1 MKTLFKTI
9 LFIIFSILISPN
21 KVFADNKIRIGL
33 VVPLSGEYAFVGESI
48 IKSVR
53 LALNQINDER
63 IEIVPEDS
71 GANPIDTLR
80 TSKKLYTQGIKIIIG
95 PVFNESSRYLDELK
109 EVTFI
114 SLTNKIYGNPP
125 NVISAGVNAISQLNT
140 IDKFRKINEIERS
153 IILIPRTDY
162 RKEIDEALT
171 KTELKLKD
179 KFFYDTDPT
188 LLTAQ
193 IEKITRYPQR
203 KQNLLDE
210 IKRIE
215 DSNLNNK
222 EKKMINLKDN
232 IKKFFKRKL
241 EIEETLSTSNLDPKE
256 YATLSKELSDVIQVT
271 DLSSLINSKKNE
283 LEDLYILLKDKESDA
298 DLQDM
303 AREESK
309 MLENEINSLNKKLEL
324 AILPKDKDDQRNVI
338 LEVRA
343 GTGGDEAGIFA
354 ANLFNMYQKFS
365 MNNNWKFEILSV
377 SDTGVGGYKEA
388 HANIVGGG
396 AFGKLKFESGVHRV
410 QRVPV
415 TETNGRV
422 HTSAATVAVLPEA
435 EDVEINL
442 NDKDLRIDVYRSSGP
457 GGQSVNTTDS
467 AVRITH
473 IPSGIVVSQQ
483 DEKSQHKNKAKAMK
497 ILLARLYDQER
508 QIQNSKIAST
518 RKNQVGTGDRSERI
532 RTYNYPQGRVTDHRI
547 NLTLHKIEKIIE
559 GEGLDEIIDNLI
571 LKDRVEKLEENG

>member
-80 TSKKLYTQGIKIIIG
+80 ASKKLYTQGIKIIIG

-222 EKKMINLKDN
+222 EKKIENLKKRDTLGGIN
-232 IKKFFKRKL
+232 FDSVIIADFDESLKSVATSLLYTDVSSTRVSYITLNQWFDDSLLKETSLQPLYFPSINKENYESFKSEYKDAYQ
-241 EIEETLSTSNLDPKE
+241 TNANQLSFLSYDLVGLVYFLIYSNDFNLDE
-256 YATLSKELSDVIQVT
+256 NIFY
-271 DLSSLINSKKNE
+271 KKNKFKGKIGIFE
-283 LEDLYILLKDKESDA
+283 IDKNVITHQLNFYSIDKE
-298 DLQDM
+298 
-303 AREESK
+303 K
-309 MLENEINSLNKKLEL
+309 FIK
-324 AILPKDKDDQRNVI
+324 
-338 LEVRA
+338 
-343 GTGGDEAGIFA
+343 IF
-354 ANLFNMYQKFS
+354 
-365 MNNNWKFEILSV
+365 
-377 SDTGVGGYKEA
+377 
-388 HANIVGGG
+388 
-396 AFGKLKFESGVHRV
+396 
-410 QRVPV
+410 
-415 TETNGRV
+415 
-422 HTSAATVAVLPEA
+422 
-435 EDVEINL
+435 
-442 NDKDLRIDVYRSSGP
+442 
-457 GGQSVNTTDS
+457 
-467 AVRITH
+467 
-473 IPSGIVVSQQ
+473 
-483 DEKSQHKNKAKAMK
+483 
-497 ILLARLYDQER
+497 
-508 QIQNSKIAST
+508 
-518 RKNQVGTGDRSERI
+518 
-532 RTYNYPQGRVTDHRI
+532 
-547 NLTLHKIEKIIE
+547 
-559 GEGLDEIIDNLI
+559 
-571 LKDRVEKLEENG
+571 

>member
-222 EKKMINLKDN
+222 EKKIENLKKRDTLGGIN
-232 IKKFFKRKL
+232 FDSVIIADFDESLKSVATSLLYTDVSSTRVSYITLNQWFDDSLLKETSLQPLYFPSINKENYESFKSEYKDAYQ
-241 EIEETLSTSNLDPKE
+241 TNANQLSFLSYDLVGLVYFLIYSNDFNLDE
-256 YATLSKELSDVIQVT
+256 NIFY
-271 DLSSLINSKKNE
+271 KKNKFKGKIGIFE
-283 LEDLYILLKDKESDA
+283 IDKNVITHQLNFYSIDKE
-298 DLQDM
+298 
-303 AREESK
+303 K
-309 MLENEINSLNKKLEL
+309 FIK
-324 AILPKDKDDQRNVI
+324 
-338 LEVRA
+338 
-343 GTGGDEAGIFA
+343 IF
-354 ANLFNMYQKFS
+354 
-365 MNNNWKFEILSV
+365 
-377 SDTGVGGYKEA
+377 
-388 HANIVGGG
+388 
-396 AFGKLKFESGVHRV
+396 
-410 QRVPV
+410 
-415 TETNGRV
+415 
-422 HTSAATVAVLPEA
+422 
-435 EDVEINL
+435 
-442 NDKDLRIDVYRSSGP
+442 
-457 GGQSVNTTDS
+457 
-467 AVRITH
+467 
-473 IPSGIVVSQQ
+473 
-483 DEKSQHKNKAKAMK
+483 
-497 ILLARLYDQER
+497 
-508 QIQNSKIAST
+508 
-518 RKNQVGTGDRSERI
+518 
-532 RTYNYPQGRVTDHRI
+532 
-547 NLTLHKIEKIIE
+547 
-559 GEGLDEIIDNLI
+559 
-571 LKDRVEKLEENG
+571 

>member
-21 KVFADNKIRIGL
+21 KVFAENKIRIGL

-63 IEIVPEDS
+63 FEIVPEDS

-222 EKKMINLKDN
+222 EKKIENLKKRDTLGGIN
-232 IKKFFKRKL
+232 FDSVIIADFDESLKSVATSLLYTDVSSTRVSYITLNQWFDDSLLKETSLQPLYFPSINKENYESFKSEYKDAYQ
-241 EIEETLSTSNLDPKE
+241 TNANQLSFLSYDLVGLVYFLIYSNDFNLDE
-256 YATLSKELSDVIQVT
+256 NVFY
-271 DLSSLINSKKNE
+271 KKNKFKGKIGIFE
-283 LEDLYILLKDKESDA
+283 INKNVITHQLNFYSIDKE
-298 DLQDM
+298 
-303 AREESK
+303 K
-309 MLENEINSLNKKLEL
+309 FIK
-324 AILPKDKDDQRNVI
+324 
-338 LEVRA
+338 
-343 GTGGDEAGIFA
+343 IF
-354 ANLFNMYQKFS
+354 
-365 MNNNWKFEILSV
+365 
-377 SDTGVGGYKEA
+377 
-388 HANIVGGG
+388 
-396 AFGKLKFESGVHRV
+396 
-410 QRVPV
+410 
-415 TETNGRV
+415 
-422 HTSAATVAVLPEA
+422 
-435 EDVEINL
+435 
-442 NDKDLRIDVYRSSGP
+442 
-457 GGQSVNTTDS
+457 
-467 AVRITH
+467 
-473 IPSGIVVSQQ
+473 
-483 DEKSQHKNKAKAMK
+483 
-497 ILLARLYDQER
+497 
-508 QIQNSKIAST
+508 
-518 RKNQVGTGDRSERI
+518 
-532 RTYNYPQGRVTDHRI
+532 
-547 NLTLHKIEKIIE
+547 
-559 GEGLDEIIDNLI
+559 
-571 LKDRVEKLEENG
+571 

>member
-33 VVPLSGEYAFVGESI
+33 VVPLSGEYSFVGESI

-63 IEIVPEDS
+63 FEIVPEDS

-80 TSKKLYTQGIKIIIG
+80 ASKKLYTQGIKIIIG

-109 EVTFI
+109 EITFI

-153 IILIPRTDY
+153 IILIPKTHY

-222 EKKMINLKDN
+222 EKKIENLKKRDTLGGIN
-232 IKKFFKRKL
+232 FDSVIIADFDESLKSVATSLLYTDVSSTRISYITLNQWFDDSLLKETSLQPLYFPSINKENYESFKSEYKDAYQ
-241 EIEETLSTSNLDPKE
+241 TNANQLSFLSYDLVGLVYFLIYSNDFNLDE
-256 YATLSKELSDVIQVT
+256 NVFY
-271 DLSSLINSKKNE
+271 KKNKFKGKIGIFE
-283 LEDLYILLKDKESDA
+283 IDKNVITHQLNFYSIDKE
-298 DLQDM
+298 
-303 AREESK
+303 K
-309 MLENEINSLNKKLEL
+309 FIK
-324 AILPKDKDDQRNVI
+324 
-338 LEVRA
+338 
-343 GTGGDEAGIFA
+343 IF
-354 ANLFNMYQKFS
+354 
-365 MNNNWKFEILSV
+365 
-377 SDTGVGGYKEA
+377 
-388 HANIVGGG
+388 
-396 AFGKLKFESGVHRV
+396 
-410 QRVPV
+410 
-415 TETNGRV
+415 
-422 HTSAATVAVLPEA
+422 
-435 EDVEINL
+435 
-442 NDKDLRIDVYRSSGP
+442 
-457 GGQSVNTTDS
+457 
-467 AVRITH
+467 
-473 IPSGIVVSQQ
+473 
-483 DEKSQHKNKAKAMK
+483 
-497 ILLARLYDQER
+497 
-508 QIQNSKIAST
+508 
-518 RKNQVGTGDRSERI
+518 
-532 RTYNYPQGRVTDHRI
+532 
-547 NLTLHKIEKIIE
+547 
-559 GEGLDEIIDNLI
+559 
-571 LKDRVEKLEENG
+571 

>member
-21 KVFADNKIRIGL
+21 KVFAENKIRIGL

-63 IEIVPEDS
+63 FEIVPEDS

-222 EKKMINLKDN
+222 EKKIENLKKRDTLGGIN
-232 IKKFFKRKL
+232 FDSVIIADFDESLKSVATSLLYTDVSSTRVSYITLNQWFDDSLLKETSLQPLYFPSINKENYESFKSEYKDAYQ
-241 EIEETLSTSNLDPKE
+241 TNANQLSFLSYDLVGLVYFLIYSNDFNLDKNIF
-256 YATLSKELSDVIQVT
+256 Y
-271 DLSSLINSKKNE
+271 KKNKFKGKIGIFE
-283 LEDLYILLKDKESDA
+283 IDKNVITHQLNFYSIDKE
-298 DLQDM
+298 
-303 AREESK
+303 K
-309 MLENEINSLNKKLEL
+309 FIK
-324 AILPKDKDDQRNVI
+324 
-338 LEVRA
+338 
-343 GTGGDEAGIFA
+343 IF
-354 ANLFNMYQKFS
+354 
-365 MNNNWKFEILSV
+365 
-377 SDTGVGGYKEA
+377 
-388 HANIVGGG
+388 
-396 AFGKLKFESGVHRV
+396 
-410 QRVPV
+410 
-415 TETNGRV
+415 
-422 HTSAATVAVLPEA
+422 
-435 EDVEINL
+435 
-442 NDKDLRIDVYRSSGP
+442 
-457 GGQSVNTTDS
+457 
-467 AVRITH
+467 
-473 IPSGIVVSQQ
+473 
-483 DEKSQHKNKAKAMK
+483 
-497 ILLARLYDQER
+497 
-508 QIQNSKIAST
+508 
-518 RKNQVGTGDRSERI
+518 
-532 RTYNYPQGRVTDHRI
+532 
-547 NLTLHKIEKIIE
+547 
-559 GEGLDEIIDNLI
+559 
-571 LKDRVEKLEENG
+571 

>member
-21 KVFADNKIRIGL
+21 KVFAENKIRIGL

-222 EKKMINLKDN
+222 EKKIENLKKRDTLGGIN
-232 IKKFFKRKL
+232 FDSVIIADFDESLKSVATSLLYTDVSSTRVSYITLNQWFDDSLLKETSLQPLYFPSINKENYESFKSEYKDAYQ
-241 EIEETLSTSNLDPKE
+241 TNANQLSFLSYDLVGLVYFLIYSNDFNLDE
-256 YATLSKELSDVIQVT
+256 NVFY
-271 DLSSLINSKKNE
+271 KKNKFKGKIGIFE
-283 LEDLYILLKDKESDA
+283 INKNVITHQLNFYSIDKE
-298 DLQDM
+298 
-303 AREESK
+303 K
-309 MLENEINSLNKKLEL
+309 FIK
-324 AILPKDKDDQRNVI
+324 
-338 LEVRA
+338 
-343 GTGGDEAGIFA
+343 IF
-354 ANLFNMYQKFS
+354 
-365 MNNNWKFEILSV
+365 
-377 SDTGVGGYKEA
+377 
-388 HANIVGGG
+388 
-396 AFGKLKFESGVHRV
+396 
-410 QRVPV
+410 
-415 TETNGRV
+415 
-422 HTSAATVAVLPEA
+422 
-435 EDVEINL
+435 
-442 NDKDLRIDVYRSSGP
+442 
-457 GGQSVNTTDS
+457 
-467 AVRITH
+467 
-473 IPSGIVVSQQ
+473 
-483 DEKSQHKNKAKAMK
+483 
-497 ILLARLYDQER
+497 
-508 QIQNSKIAST
+508 
-518 RKNQVGTGDRSERI
+518 
-532 RTYNYPQGRVTDHRI
+532 
-547 NLTLHKIEKIIE
+547 
-559 GEGLDEIIDNLI
+559 
-571 LKDRVEKLEENG
+571 

>member
-21 KVFADNKIRIGL
+21 KVFAENKIRIGL

-63 IEIVPEDS
+63 FEIVPEDS

-80 TSKKLYTQGIKIIIG
+80 ASKKLYTQGIKIIIG

-109 EVTFI
+109 EVTFL

-222 EKKMINLKDN
+222 EKKIENLKKRDTLGGIN
-232 IKKFFKRKL
+232 FDSVIIADFDESLKSVATSLLYTDVSSTRVSYITLNQWFDDSLLKETSLQPLYFPSINKENYESFKSEYKDAYQ
-241 EIEETLSTSNLDPKE
+241 TNANQLSFLSYDLVGLVYFLIYSNDFNLDE
-256 YATLSKELSDVIQVT
+256 NIFY
-271 DLSSLINSKKNE
+271 KKNKFKGKIGIFE
-283 LEDLYILLKDKESDA
+283 INKNVITHQLNFYSIDKE
-298 DLQDM
+298 
-303 AREESK
+303 K
-309 MLENEINSLNKKLEL
+309 FIK
-324 AILPKDKDDQRNVI
+324 
-338 LEVRA
+338 
-343 GTGGDEAGIFA
+343 IF
-354 ANLFNMYQKFS
+354 
-365 MNNNWKFEILSV
+365 
-377 SDTGVGGYKEA
+377 
-388 HANIVGGG
+388 
-396 AFGKLKFESGVHRV
+396 
-410 QRVPV
+410 
-415 TETNGRV
+415 
-422 HTSAATVAVLPEA
+422 
-435 EDVEINL
+435 
-442 NDKDLRIDVYRSSGP
+442 
-457 GGQSVNTTDS
+457 
-467 AVRITH
+467 
-473 IPSGIVVSQQ
+473 
-483 DEKSQHKNKAKAMK
+483 
-497 ILLARLYDQER
+497 
-508 QIQNSKIAST
+508 
-518 RKNQVGTGDRSERI
+518 
-532 RTYNYPQGRVTDHRI
+532 
-547 NLTLHKIEKIIE
+547 
-559 GEGLDEIIDNLI
+559 
-571 LKDRVEKLEENG
+571 

>member
-21 KVFADNKIRIGL
+21 KVFADNKIRVGL
-33 VVPLSGEYAFVGESI
+33 VVPLSGEYSFVGESI

-63 IEIVPEDS
+63 FEIVPENS

-80 TSKKLYTQGIKIIIG
+80 ASKKLYTQGIKIIIG

-109 EVTFI
+109 EITFI

-153 IILIPRTDY
+153 IILIPRTNY

-222 EKKMINLKDN
+222 EKKIENLKKRDTLGGIN
-232 IKKFFKRKL
+232 FDSVIIADFDESLKSVATSLLYTDVSSTRVSYIALNQWFDDSLLKETSLQPLYFPSINKENYESFKSEYKDAYQ
-241 EIEETLSTSNLDPKE
+241 TNANQLSFLSYDLVGLVYFLIYSNDFNLDE
-256 YATLSKELSDVIQVT
+256 NIFY
-271 DLSSLINSKKNE
+271 KKNKFKGKIGIFE
-283 LEDLYILLKDKESDA
+283 IDKNVITHQLNFYSIDKE
-298 DLQDM
+298 
-303 AREESK
+303 K
-309 MLENEINSLNKKLEL
+309 FIK
-324 AILPKDKDDQRNVI
+324 
-338 LEVRA
+338 
-343 GTGGDEAGIFA
+343 IF
-354 ANLFNMYQKFS
+354 
-365 MNNNWKFEILSV
+365 
-377 SDTGVGGYKEA
+377 
-388 HANIVGGG
+388 
-396 AFGKLKFESGVHRV
+396 
-410 QRVPV
+410 
-415 TETNGRV
+415 
-422 HTSAATVAVLPEA
+422 
-435 EDVEINL
+435 
-442 NDKDLRIDVYRSSGP
+442 
-457 GGQSVNTTDS
+457 
-467 AVRITH
+467 
-473 IPSGIVVSQQ
+473 
-483 DEKSQHKNKAKAMK
+483 
-497 ILLARLYDQER
+497 
-508 QIQNSKIAST
+508 
-518 RKNQVGTGDRSERI
+518 
-532 RTYNYPQGRVTDHRI
+532 
-547 NLTLHKIEKIIE
+547 
-559 GEGLDEIIDNLI
+559 
-571 LKDRVEKLEENG
+571 

>member
-21 KVFADNKIRIGL
+21 KVFAENKIRIGL

-140 IDKFRKINEIERS
+140 IDKFRKLNEIERS
-153 IILIPRTDY
+153 IILIPKTDY

-222 EKKMINLKDN
+222 EKKVENLKKKDTLGGINFDSVIIADFDESLKSVATSLLYTDVSSTRVSYITLNQWFDDSLLKETSLQPLYFPSINKENYESFKSEYKVAYQKNANQLSFLSYDLVGLVYFLIYSNDFSLDKN
-232 IKKFFKRKL
+232 IF
-241 EIEETLSTSNLDPKE
+241 
-256 YATLSKELSDVIQVT
+256 Y
-271 DLSSLINSKKNE
+271 KKNKFKGK
-283 LEDLYILLKDKESDA
+283 I
-298 DLQDM
+298 
-303 AREESK
+303 
-309 MLENEINSLNKKLEL
+309 
-324 AILPKDKDDQRNVI
+324 
-338 LEVRA
+338 
-343 GTGGDEAGIFA
+343 GIF
-354 ANLFNMYQKFS
+354 
-365 MNNNWKFEILSV
+365 EI
-377 SDTGVGGYKEA
+377 DK
-388 HANIVGGG
+388 NI
-396 AFGKLKFESGVHRV
+396 
-410 QRVPV
+410 
-415 TETNGRV
+415 
-422 HTSAATVAVLPEA
+422 
-435 EDVEINL
+435 
-442 NDKDLRIDVYRSSGP
+442 
-457 GGQSVNTTDS
+457 
-467 AVRITH
+467 ITH
-473 IPSGIVVSQQ
+473 QLNFYS
-483 DEKSQHKNKAKAMK
+483 
-497 ILLARLYDQER
+497 
-508 QIQNSKIAST
+508 
-518 RKNQVGTGDRSERI
+518 
-532 RTYNYPQGRVTDHRI
+532 
-547 NLTLHKIEKIIE
+547 IEK
-559 GEGLDEIIDNLI
+559 
-571 LKDRVEKLEENG
+571 EKFIKIF